1 MVFPPGLEQSRAQDL
16 SRPRP
21 REHQKASANA
31 FGSSTTFGSA
41 PDFSRYSAPAFAR
54 NPESEFSAH
63 SATKFGRNSTQA
75 GKSESNYLNPKNGT
89 ARLFSSLDCQPCL
102 RNIFTVSSSGSGSSS
117 SSPYSNPGSPGSW
130 PGSCPASPH
139 YERLYQRLGDWL
151 FFIHKASKKYQTP
164 ATLKFTYCSSRQ
176 QAYESWRSRESD
188 RDLVPRFSGMSLGD
202 LMKVVHQQM
211 IIFKWWQ
218 FFIFFRW
225 PWWKRWTGWIWQ
237 MTKPWTFQ
245 RKVDQQLG

>member
-1 MVFPPGLEQSRAQDL
+1 MFRCHRRCSKVKVMVFPPGLEQSRAQDL

-75 GKSESNYLNPKNGT
+75 GKSESNYQNPKNGT

-102 RNIFTVSSSGSGSSS
+102 RNIFTISSSGSGSSS

-139 YERLYQRLGDWL
+139 HERLYQRLGD
-151 FFIHKASKKYQTP
+151 
-164 ATLKFTYCSSRQ
+164 
-176 QAYESWRSRESD
+176 
-188 RDLVPRFSGMSLGD
+188 
-202 LMKVVHQQM
+202 
-211 IIFKWWQ
+211 
-218 FFIFFRW
+218 
-225 PWWKRWTGWIWQ
+225 
-237 MTKPWTFQ
+237 
-245 RKVDQQLG
+245 